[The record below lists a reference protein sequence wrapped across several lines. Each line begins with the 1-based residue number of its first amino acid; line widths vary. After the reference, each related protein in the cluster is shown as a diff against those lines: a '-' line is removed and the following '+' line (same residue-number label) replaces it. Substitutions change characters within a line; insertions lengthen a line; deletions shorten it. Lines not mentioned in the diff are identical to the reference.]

1 MLESHQV
8 RPDIAAQ
15 PALARHRKQ
24 LIPERLGDIRGQAGK
39 AVIDPPHDR
48 IEACKGSRLG
58 RRPPCRLGLR
68 AAGNGKKH
76 DPRGNDE
83 HRTDRPRPRTT
94 AAPRARRPSW
104 RPITAARRI
113 PTAAAH
119 NSTPG
124 L

>member
-1 MLESHQV
+1 MFESHQV

-24 LIPERLGDIRGQAGK
+24 LVPERLGDIRGRARK

-48 IEACKGSRLG
+48 IEAGKGSRLG
-58 RRPPCRLGLR
+58 RRSPRHLGMS
-68 AAGNGKKH
+68 GIDDGKKR
-76 DPRGNDE
+76 DPRGHDE
-83 HRTDRPRPRTT
+83 RRADGTCSRT
-94 AAPRARRPSW
+94 AATPCARRPSC
-104 RPITAARRI
+104 RPIDVARRRF
-113 PTAAAH
+113 TTAAH

>member
-1 MLESHQV
+1 MFESHQV

-24 LIPERLGDIRGQAGK
+24 LVPERLGNIRGRAGK

-48 IEACKGSRLG
+48 IEAGQGSRLG
-58 RRPPCRLGLR
+58 RRPPCRLGLH
-68 AAGNGKKH
+68 AAGTAKKH
-76 DPRGNDE
+76 DPRSHDE
-83 HRTDRPRPRTT
+83 RRTDRPRPHTT
-94 AAPRARRPSW
+94 AAPGKRRPSC
-104 RPITAARRI
+104 RPIAAARRI

>member
-8 RPDIAAQ
+8 QPDIAAQ

-24 LIPERLGDIRGQAGK
+24 LVPERLGDVRGRAEK

-48 IEACKGSRLG
+48 IEAGKGSRLG
-58 RRPPCRLGLR
+58 RRSPRHLGMSSIDD
-68 AAGNGKKH
+68 GKQH
-76 DPRGNDE
+76 DSRGHDE
-83 HRTDRPRPRTT
+83 RRMDETRSRT
-94 AAPRARRPSW
+94 AATPCARRLSC
-104 RPITAARRI
+104 RPIDVARRRL
-113 PTAAAH
+113 TAPAH